1 MLIDSHSFDARSHE
15 FSHDEDDR
23 WQLYVALKGFFGDF
37 VLPRELDAVYAHFS
51 ADNDVNPIVE
61 LKVVDQFPD
70 HLAKSAYRMV
80 YDALGE
86 NHPML
91 EFIKNPE
98 QEA

>member
-37 VLPRELDAVYAHFS
+37 VLPRELDAVYAQFS
-51 ADNDVNPIVE
+51 ADNNVNPIVE

-70 HLAKSAYRMV
+70 HLAKSAYRLV
-80 YDALGE
+80 HSTLGE
-86 NHPML
+86 GHPML

-98 QEA
+98 L

>member
-1 MLIDSHSFDARSHE
+1 MLIYSHSFDARSHE

-70 HLAKSAYRMV
+70 HLAKSAYRIV